1 MKVKKKLI
9 KSTWK
14 SFVNTATRFSVKNGQ
29 LLKHRIT
36 VLCRLQLLAKICVQG
51 ITLLCSSSYIVKIGM
66 FLAYELTTTATIKY
80 HSHPLGV
87 PLVRISRP

>member
-14 SFVNTATRFSVKNGQ
+14 SFVNTATRFSVKNGL

-36 VLCRLQLLAKICVQG
+36 ALFRLQLLAKICVQG

-87 PLVRISRP
+87 LLVRISRP